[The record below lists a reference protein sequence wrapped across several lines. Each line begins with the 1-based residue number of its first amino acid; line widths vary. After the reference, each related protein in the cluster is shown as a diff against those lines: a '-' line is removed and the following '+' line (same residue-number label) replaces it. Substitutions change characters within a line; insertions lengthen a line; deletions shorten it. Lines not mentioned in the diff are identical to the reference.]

1 MFKVRKN
8 ISSQLGVQKSP
19 NRISKSAKY
28 RICITTIANSIY
40 LWPNVGSS
48 WWPGPKTYNY
58 WSEIQRE
65 NSIKT
70 NTTRIFK
77 WQNYIWWVA
86 PIFNA
91 VKSNVS
97 GIPCCPL
104 CCSYKY
110 GYGVSVNKM
119 NLWNC
124 KSSDT
129 MKYSQLCQYSLYMLG
144 PRQLDV
150 KVILRYSTDKG
161 YQLYKQWGV
170 IHNQSENIY
179 THQVTNVD

>member
-1 MFKVRKN
+1 MSNRLCA
-8 ISSQLGVQKSP
+8 IKSCTQRAKAEEKCPWVACSKWGKIYLLNWVFRNPP

-129 MKYSQLCQYSLYMLG
+129 MKYSQLCPS
-144 PRQLDV
+144 
-150 KVILRYSTDKG
+150 ILCICWDQDS
-161 YQLYKQWGV
+161 
-170 IHNQSENIY
+170 
-179 THQVTNVD
+179 